1 MSHINERDAE
11 AAVNLSN
18 LDLNLLVSLDVLLEE
33 RSVTRAAARLGLS
46 QPALSGALARLRRHF
61 DDPLLVR
68 SGNTSELSPLAEAL
82 RLRTSHAL
90 NEVERVFASEAV
102 FNPATSRR
110 TFTLQVSDY
119 AMAVIGPRVAQVLGE
134 QAPGVVL
141 RFESQSSTAM
151 NSTTDWL
158 RGVDGMILPRGFVF
172 GLPAIDL
179 FADEWVCVVDQDN
192 NAVGDVL
199 TMTDVAEMPWVLTY
213 HGPTRF
219 LAAVRQLEQLGI
231 EPRVEAVVES
241 FLALP
246 FYITGT
252 RRLGLIQ
259 RHLAEMLA
267 SGNRLRVLACPWGV
281 VPVVETLWWHP
292 LHTRDPGHAW
302 LRSVL
307 TETTQHLNRRT

>member
-1 MSHINERDAE
+1 MQ
-11 AAVNLSN
+11 LSN

-61 DDPLLVR
+61 DDPLLIR
-68 SGNTSELSPLAEAL
+68 SGNTSELSPLAQAL

-102 FNPATSRR
+102 FTPAASRR
-110 TFTLQVSDY
+110 TFTVQASDY
-119 AMAVIGPRVAQVLGE
+119 AMAVLGPRIARVLAD
-134 QAPGVVL
+134 QAPGVML
-141 RFESQSSTAM
+141 RFETHSSTA
-151 NSTTDWL
+151 TDSPADLL

-172 GLPAIDL
+172 DLPAIDL
-179 FADEWVCVVDQDN
+179 FTDEWVCVADQDN
-192 NAVGDVL
+192 DAVGEAL
-199 TMTDVAEMPWVLTY
+199 TMTDIAEMPWVLTY
-213 HGPTRF
+213 HGSARF
-219 LAAVRQLEQLGI
+219 LGAVRQLEQLGI

-246 FYITGT
+246 FYIAGT
-252 RRLGLIQ
+252 RRLGLVQ
-259 RHLAEMLA
+259 RHLADLLA
-267 SGNRLRVLACPWGV
+267 PGNRLRVLACPWDV

-302 LRSVL
+302 LRSVI
-307 TETTQHLNRRT
+307 TETARRL

>member
-1 MSHINERDAE
+1 MK
-11 AAVNLSN
+11 LSN

-68 SGNTSELSPLAEAL
+68 SGNTSELSPLAQAL

-102 FNPATSRR
+102 FDPATSKR
-110 TFTLQVSDY
+110 TFTVQASDY
-119 AMAVIGPRVAQVLGE
+119 AMAVIGPRVAQVLAE
-134 QAPGVVL
+134 QAPEVML
-141 RFESQSSTAM
+141 RFEAHPATLAGDPA
-151 NSTTDWL
+151 DWL

-172 GLPAIDL
+172 DVPSIAL
-179 FADEWVCVVDQDN
+179 FTDEWVCVADEDN
-192 NAVGDVL
+192 DAVGDVL

-219 LAAVRQLEQLGI
+219 LSAVRQLEQLGI
-231 EPRVEAVVES
+231 EPKVQAVVES
-241 FLALP
+241 FLVLP
-246 FYITGT
+246 LYIVGT
-252 RRLGLIQ
+252 RRLGLVQ
-259 RHLAEMLA
+259 RHLADILA
-267 SGNRLRVLACPWGV
+267 ARGGLRVLPCPWDV

-292 LHTRDPGHAW
+292 LHTRDLGHAW

-307 TETTQHLNRRT
+307 VETTRSLARQD